1 MIKLIIM
8 DVDGTLTDGSIYYS
22 DDQTE
27 IKRFNVKDG
36 AGIMACQSV
45 GKKCMILTGRESYV
59 VERRAKDL
67 NIEFVYQGIK
77 NKREFALDIVV
88 NLY

>member
-45 GKKCMILTGRESYV
+45 GKLPPPLS
-59 VERRAKDL
+59 D
-67 NIEFVYQGIK
+67 IK
-77 NKREFALDIVV
+77 S
-88 NLY
+88 LYP

>member
-27 IKRFNVKDG
+27 IKKFNVKDA

-45 GKKCMILTGRESYV
+45 GKKCMIVIYQNICQNQEIDRE
-59 VERRAKDL
+59 RK
-67 NIEFVYQGIK
+67 
-77 NKREFALDIVV
+77 
-88 NLY
+88 